1 MSSRPVILIV
11 DDDPAAL
18 SSLLEALARRYGG
31 DYRVTAQL
39 RTADAVAD
47 LERMQQAGE
56 QVALVIADQWMP
68 EMTGIEL
75 LDRAHSLHPH
85 AQRALLVEWGDR
97 TATHTIIEGCAFQHI
112 ENYLQKPWSPPEVY
126 LYPQIG
132 EFLADWVRVHGP
144 RMELVRI
151 IGSDPLPRANELR
164 EVLSRNG
171 IPHGYYLADSP
182 EGRDLLAKA
191 RLDDSHLP
199 VVALLDGRVLVD
211 PSNSELLDTLG
222 ATNLEELTC
231 DVVIVGGGPAGLA
244 AAVNTASEGLRT
256 VVVEREAIGG
266 QAGTS
271 SLIRNYLGFPRGIS
285 GAELAQRAY
294 DQAWLFDTRFVFA
307 RKAKQLRVEDHERV
321 VQLSDGTEIRASTVI
336 IATGARYRRIG
347 IDSMERFSDAGL
359 YYTVPADALFM
370 KGKDAIVV
378 GGGNSAGQAV
388 THLAKY
394 ARKVLLLVR
403 GSSLAVTMSEYLHA
417 LIEHLPNV
425 EIRFNTELVSGDGDG
440 KLQQVTFRDRLTGAT
455 ETVTDHTVFALI
467 GAQPH
472 TRWLA
477 ATVACDPHG
486 FILTESDAEAALGG
500 LAAGRRIGRF
510 ETSVPGVFA
519 IGDVRYGSVK
529 RVASAA
535 GEGSMVTQSIHDYLA
550 QLKPAALPAGR

>member
-1 MSSRPVILIV
+1 
-11 DDDPAAL
+11 
-18 SSLLEALARRYGG
+18 
-31 DYRVTAQL
+31 L
-39 RTADAVAD
+39 RTADAITD
-47 LERMQQAGE
+47 LERMQEKGE

-75 LDRAHSLHPH
+75 LDRAHALHPH

-112 ENYLQKPWSPPEVY
+112 ENYLQKPWSPPEVH

-132 EFLADWVRVHGP
+132 EFLADWTRVHGP

-151 IGSDPLPRANELR
+151 VGRDPLPRAHDLR

-171 IPHGYYLADSP
+171 IPHGYYLADSQ
-182 EGRDLLAKA
+182 EGRDLLTKA
-191 RLDDSHLP
+191 QLDDSKLP
-199 VVALLDGRVLVD
+199 VVTLLDGRALVD

-222 ATNLEELTC
+222 ATNLEDLAC
-231 DVVIVGGGPAGLA
+231 DVVIVGGGPSGLA

-256 VVVEREAIGG
+256 VVIEREAIGG

-307 RKAKQLRVEDHERV
+307 RKAKQLRIDGQERIV
-321 VQLSDGTEIRASTVI
+321 RLSDGTEIRARAVI
-336 IATGARYRRIG
+336 IATGARYRRVG
-347 IDSMERFSDAGL
+347 IESLDRFSGAGFF
-359 YYTVPADALFM
+359 YTVPADALFM
-370 KGKDAIVV
+370 KGRDAIVV

-403 GSSLAVTMSEYLHA
+403 GQSLAVTMSEYLHA

-425 EIRFNTELVSGDGDG
+425 EIRFQTELVSGDGDG
-440 KLQQVTFRDRLTGAT
+440 KLKEVTFRNRKTGAT
-455 ETVTDHTVFALI
+455 ETVTDHMVFALI

-477 ATVACDPHG
+477 DTVACDPHG
-486 FILTESDAEAALGG
+486 FILTGSAAEAASALPTNGP
-500 LAAGRRIGRF
+500 RHGRF

-519 IGDVRYGSVK
+519 IGDVRHGSVK

-535 GEGSMVTQSIHDYLA
+535 GEGSMVVQSVHDYFG
-550 QLKPAALPAGR
+550 QLKAAAVPA